1 MTDDQMKEQKK
12 EILYQFQESENHYN
26 ALKVRASSLGQTIE
40 QFGRWMQTN
49 PEEMI
54 FDSRQ
59 AHHGYNINYLEPKYQ
74 MALNYQEAMKIAEE
88 LRETGEKLTKLRE
101 SKARLGLR

>member
-1 MTDDQMKEQKK
+1 
-12 EILYQFQESENHYN
+12 
-26 ALKVRASSLGQTIE
+26 
-40 QFGRWMQTN
+40 
-49 PEEMI
+49 
-54 FDSRQ
+54 
-59 AHHGYNINYLEPKYQ
+59 